1 MAKGDGLYS
10 RYSTSKRNYLTSLW
24 GQLMTD
30 RSSFDAHWRDLGDY
44 FMPRRI
50 RFNATDRNKGD
61 KRNQNIIDST
71 GRYAARTLMSGLHAG
86 LTSPARPWFKLGTP
100 DPDLAKFAP
109 VKEWLHEV
117 TMRMQT
123 VFAGTNLYNS
133 LPVLYGDMGVF
144 ATGAMSMVADE
155 KDLFRTYVYPIGSY
169 GLGMD
174 KRGQVTTFGREYEL
188 TVRQV
193 VEEFGGEFGQ
203 PATVGQPIRWDNIS
217 TGVRALYEAGT
228 HEASVRILWMVT
240 PNPEANSERLGAK
253 YMPWASCHIE
263 IGGESQASDDSEK
276 ILRESG
282 FRNFPVMAP
291 RWDITG
297 EDAYGTSCPGMD
309 TLGDNRQLQ
318 MMQKEKGKAIKKMI
332 DPPLSGPSSLKTQ
345 KTSLIA
351 GDITYVD
358 VREGMQGLRA
368 IHEVS
373 LNLEHLNGDM
383 AQVQYRIQRGFYE
396 DLFLMLA
403 QADRFQGADR
413 PTAREVE
420 ERHEEKLIA
429 LGPVLERTNDELL
442 NPLIDRAYQL
452 MDDAGLIPEPPEE
465 LQGVKLK
472 VEYISIMAQAQKLVG
487 VAGQDRFLSTAL
499 PLVEFFPE
507 VRHKIDVNQFIDNY
521 ADQLGVDPRA
531 IRPTEEAE
539 ERATGEAR
547 AAQAQ
552 VATETALKGA
562 QAAKLAS
569 ETPINQPD
577 TALTRMVEAGVV

>member
-1 MAKGDGLYS
+1 MPDSLYE
-10 RYSTSKRNYLTSLW
+10 RYSQNKYSYLVSLW
-24 GQLMTD
+24 SQLTTE

-44 FMPRRI
+44 FMPRRM
-50 RFNATDRNKGD
+50 RFNASDRNKGD

-71 GRYAARTLMSGLHAG
+71 GRFAARTLASGLHAG

-123 VFAGTNLYNS
+123 VMAGTNLYNS
-133 LPVLYGDMGVF
+133 LPLLYGDMGVF
-144 ATGAMSMVADE
+144 ATGAVSVLADD
-155 KDLFRTYVYPIGSY
+155 KDLFRTIVYPIGSY
-169 GLGMD
+169 CLGMD
-174 KRGQVTTFGREYEL
+174 RRGQVTTFAREYEL

-203 PATVGQPIRWDNIS
+203 PAVVGQKIDWSNIS
-217 TGVRALYEAGT
+217 NAVRSLYETGT
-228 HEASVRILWMVT
+228 HDAPVRLLWIVT

-253 YMPWASCHIE
+253 YLPWASCHIE
-263 IGGESQASDDSEK
+263 LGSETVK
-276 ILRESG
+276 GNDRPVMLRDSG
-282 FRNFPVMAP
+282 FKVFPVMAP

-318 MMQKEKGKAIKKMI
+318 IMQREKGKAIKKMI
-332 DPPLSGPSSLKTQ
+332 DPPLVGPAALKTQ

-351 GDITYVD
+351 GDITYLD
-358 VREGMQGLRA
+358 SREGMQGLKP
-368 IHEVS
+368 IHEVR
-373 LNLEHLNGDM
+373 LDLGDLNGDM
-383 AQVQYRIQRGFYE
+383 AQTQYRIQRGFYE

-403 QADRFQGADR
+403 QSDRFQGADR

-452 MDDAGLIPEPPEE
+452 MDEAGLIPPPPDE

-472 VEYISIMAQAQKLVG
+472 VEYVSIMAQAQKLVG
-487 VAGQDRFLSTAL
+487 VAGQDRFLSTAV
-499 PLVEFFPE
+499 PLLEAFPE
-507 VRHKIDVNQFIDNY
+507 VRHKIDINQLIDNY

-539 ERATGEAR
+539 ERAGAEAEGQR
-547 AAQAQ
+547 AAQGMESAVQ
-552 VATETALKGA
+552 AA

-569 ETPINQPD
+569 ETDISKPD
-577 TALTRMVEAGVV
+577 TALSRLIESGAV